1 VTAIWNNDEN
11 ISTFDPQYEGDITME
26 SIIRRTTLSLS
37 HLDSRTIRLLLVL
50 LTLILFILGAGAPGA
65 GGGFSG

>member
-1 VTAIWNNDEN
+1 MHGKETFTMNN
-11 ISTFDPQYEGDITME
+11 
-26 SIIRRTTLSLS
+26 IIRRTTLSLS
-37 HLDSRTIRLLLVL
+37 RLDSRTIRLILVL